1 MEQATIIKRDGTK
14 INLVSKDPFR
24 APTSFSQEYGL
35 KSDDYVKV
43 SLKSSDMLKFGIGD
57 RIVIG
62 SDTYTIRT
70 NNTTEI
76 ISDNSYT
83 YELTF
88 YGAMYDLM
96 RQMYRNCDAQGKSD
110 KSTFDLTY
118 TLKDFAKVI
127 IYNMERDY
135 PGEWVLD
142 ENNVPDTTEKTI
154 TFDVQNCL
162 QVLQTLCNS
171 DNYDYDFL
179 ITQADGVHTLHL
191 GKFGSVI
198 TPPNNESYFEVG
210 KGKGLYKLKE
220 DKIDDKSIITRL
232 YVEGGST
239 NIRSEYRNYAGRLQL
254 PYPQRA
260 NTRSHTLSDGTVI
273 SAGSMT
279 IGITDDTKR
288 YFEDADLKNKIGSIE
303 DYDKTDDI
311 FPSRTGKV
319 TALGADVYSF
329 VDDTMDFD
337 LNEKDSNGTKWL
349 IADTTAKI
357 TFTSGYLAGQQFEL
371 KKSGGYVHATKTFSL
386 IKYTDEHG
394 MSFPSETSESFQICV
409 GDTYKITDIN
419 LPTAYENDAEEDL
432 WFYGYD
438 KFLQAKQARVQYT
451 ATFTEDFFLCHLP
464 IDSTADIFHVG
475 DYLPIKDTRF
485 GVEKNIRIVKVTRN
499 LMKQYDYT
507 LTVSDTNS
515 ETIASQI
522 VDEVISHETI
532 INRYG
537 MKDPSKARR
546 GWRTTEDLRNMVFD
560 TDGYFD
566 GTNIKPNSIDTN
578 MLTVGSKSQQFVL
591 VGITLQANVNGLPNR
606 FDASD
611 GILAHLTIDEN
622 SIKIWN
628 LTAASVT
635 LAESGGYYVYAKCN
649 KSGNTGSYYITQE
662 QLKFEPATDSDNY
675 YFLIGII
682 GSLHADDNFRDFSTT
697 YGFTRINGRTITT
710 GRIISSDGY
719 CYLDLDSNL
728 FQLADAETIAKATA
742 GIGWSNG
749 QLIIKGVLVQNQGG
763 TTAELGLY
771 RGTYNSSTIYYKGDE
786 VSYNDGSQTCTYR
799 YTGQTASSG
808 NIPTNTTYWN
818 IIAQGKQG
826 ISGVGIKSITNFY
839 QASELSTG
847 ITSSTGTWSTTIP
860 TLTSSL
866 AYLWNYEKIEYTDG
880 SNITTVAHII
890 SGLNANIKSVVE
902 LFNKTNS
909 ATSSEGPGWI
919 TTPYAINANER
930 YLWNKEKITYN
941 DGSVSYTNPKIIGV
955 YGDKG
960 DQGIQGIQG
969 IQGDKG
975 DQGVA
980 GVNGSDGKTS
990 YFHIKYSD
998 YADGTNMNETGGKYI
1013 GTYVDYTETD
1023 STDKTKYK
1031 WVLVK
1036 GSQGDKGD
1044 QGIAGVNGVDGKTS
1058 YLHIAYANSADGI
1071 TDFSVSDSVN
1081 KLYIGQY
1088 TDFILADSTDNRLYK
1103 WTLIKG
1109 ADGSDGNNGTDGIT
1123 DENTEFYE
1131 YRYAKNGSTTTPPDL
1146 DTTASEPSGWSKTM
1160 PSIGNLEYL
1169 WVTIA
1174 KKSSLVDHTIAH
1186 LPVSAS
1192 DTSSIADTVG
1202 SYNGTYSDG
1211 ASLQSENDRY
1221 SMALNG
1227 TGNIR
1232 IPLDLPWGKSF
1243 TLCFWVKSDQSSLSW
1258 MLNCY
1263 MGREYLEQKI
1273 SLTPLSWYHLAF
1285 RFNNKTI
1292 TVFKDGTE
1300 IYSGSTKNVHAGFS
1314 IYDDNLFATNA
1325 WFDEIR
1331 IFNSAISTGDIA
1343 KVIAGSADNLIVN
1356 WSTPIRTNGAD
1367 GAKGD
1372 KGDKGENPVLVFR
1385 GVYDS
1390 SKIYYGTTTRL
1401 DAVKY
1406 NGVYYIARI
1415 DAVSI
1420 FNILPTDTSK
1430 WNSFGAQFESVA
1442 TQLLLAEEANIA
1454 GWIFR
1459 NNRLESTDGNVYL
1472 DGNNGCIVINGTGSK
1487 LISETGEIVFG
1498 NDSFKTVFRSLSE
1511 DKTVQVNGGINSYV
1525 EQAYTFAFKQNRKIS
1540 IVNSTPSSS
1549 SDWLNISVA
1558 DIMDIDYHSKSST
1571 SDPAN
1576 RYGYQFATLGSGH
1589 IVMDGIV
1596 EGACIDIVNGFSANN
1611 QIMLI
1616 QPPLWCNRIAINSNY
1631 AFDVVVLPDL
1641 QSISSTLGCGIIKT
1655 ATRQKFSFV
1664 MSFINIGN
1672 NHAYICGYS
1681 NEIIDNNTPLAN
1693 DAFPKLYVDG
1703 NQITGLKSLTLY
1715 TKQIIQVMLIYDG
1728 TNYMAFVI
1736 K

>member
-14 INLVSKDPFR
+14 INLMSKDPFR

-35 KSDDYVKV
+35 KSDDYVKI

-57 RIVIG
+57 RIIIG

-118 TLKDFAKVI
+118 SLKDFAKVI

-142 ENNVPDTTEKTI
+142 ENNVPDTDEKTI
-154 TFDVQNCL
+154 TFDGQNCL

-220 DKIDDKSIITRL
+220 DKVDDKSIITRL

-239 NIRSEYRNYAGRLQL
+239 NIRSEYRDYAGRLQL

-260 NTRSHTLSDGTVI
+260 NTRAHTLSDGTVI
-273 SAGSMT
+273 AAGSMT

-311 FPSRTGKV
+311 FPCRTGKV

-329 VDDTMDFD
+329 VDNTMDFD

-371 KKSGGYVHATKTFSL
+371 KKSGGYVHATKTFTL
-386 IKYTDEHG
+386 IKYTDERG
-394 MSFPSETSESFQICV
+394 MSFPSETAETFQIRV

-451 ATFTEDFFLCHLP
+451 ATFTEDFFLHHLP
-464 IDSTADIFHVG
+464 TDSTADIFHVG

-485 GVEKNIRIVKVTRN
+485 GVAKNIRITKVTRN
-499 LMKQYDYT
+499 LMKRYDYT

-515 ETIASQI
+515 ETIVSQI
-522 VDEVISHETI
+522 VDEVINHETI

-606 FDASD
+606 FDASA
-611 GILAHLTIDEN
+611 GILAHLTIDED
-622 SIKIWN
+622 SIKMWN
-628 LTAASVT
+628 LTATSVT
-635 LAESGGYYVYAKCN
+635 LAESGGYYVYAKCS

-662 QLKFEPATDSDNY
+662 QLKFEPASDVDNY
-675 YFLIGII
+675 YFLIGVI
-682 GSLHADDNFRDFSTT
+682 GSLHADDNFRDFVTT

-728 FQLADAETIAKATA
+728 FQLADAETIAKATS

-749 QLIIKGVLVQNQGG
+749 KLIIKGVIVQNQGG

-771 RGTYNSSTIYYKGDE
+771 RGTYNSSTTYYKGDE

-799 YTGQTASSG
+799 YINQTASSS
-808 NIPTNTTYWN
+808 NVPTNVSYWS
-818 IIAQGKQG
+818 IIAKG
-826 ISGVGIKSITNFY
+826 
-839 QASELSTG
+839 A
-847 ITSSTGTWSTTIP
+847 
-860 TLTSSL
+860 
-866 AYLWNYEKIEYTDG
+866 
-880 SNITTVAHII
+880 
-890 SGLNANIKSVVE
+890 
-902 LFNKTNS
+902 
-909 ATSSEGPGWI
+909 
-919 TTPYAINANER
+919 
-930 YLWNKEKITYN
+930 
-941 DGSVSYTNPKIIGV
+941 
-955 YGDKG
+955 KG
-960 DQGIQGIQG
+960 D
-969 IQGDKG
+969 
-975 DQGVA
+975 
-980 GVNGSDGKTS
+980 
-990 YFHIKYSD
+990 
-998 YADGTNMNETGGKYI
+998 
-1013 GTYVDYTETD
+1013 
-1023 STDKTKYK
+1023 
-1031 WVLVK
+1031 
-1036 GSQGDKGD
+1036 
-1044 QGIAGVNGVDGKTS
+1044 
-1058 YLHIAYANSADGI
+1058 
-1071 TDFSVSDSVN
+1071 
-1081 KLYIGQY
+1081 
-1088 TDFILADSTDNRLYK
+1088 
-1103 WTLIKG
+1103 KG

-1192 DTSSIADTVG
+1192 DTSSIVDTVG

-1211 ASLQSENDRY
+1211 AALQNDSGNY

-1227 TGNIR
+1227 TGNVR

-1343 KVIAGSADNLIVN
+1343 KVMAGSADNLIVN

-1385 GVYDS
+1385 GVYDA
-1390 SKIYYGTTTRL
+1390 SKTYYGTTTRL

-1406 NGVYYIARI
+1406 NGIYYIARI
-1415 DAVSI
+1415 DAGS
-1420 FNILPTDTSK
+1420 FSGTLPTATAK
-1430 WNSFGAQFESVA
+1430 WNTFGAELETIA
-1442 TQLLLAEEANIA
+1442 TNLLLAEGANI
-1454 GWIFR
+1454 GDWFMSGGKIV
-1459 NNRLESTDGNVYL
+1459 STLSSGNKITL
-1472 DGNNGCIVINGTGSK
+1472 DASA
-1487 LISETGEIVFG
+1487 GEIILV
-1498 NDSFKTVFRSLSE
+1498 
-1511 DKTVQVNGGINSYV
+1511 
-1525 EQAYTFAFKQNRKIS
+1525 
-1540 IVNSTPSSS
+1540 
-1549 SDWLNISVA
+1549 
-1558 DIMDIDYHSKSST
+1558 SST
-1571 SDPAN
+1571 SGGDYSMDTGMGSKITLNVNTGVIEVKAVTMPSYSTATSYLSPSGIFANMAGTNAMPASSGYTHRGAIVGLGFAN
-1576 RYGYQFATLGSGH
+1576 VNKNDWAFDGEDTIIAGVYGRASNSGTAPAYGGFFYNLFAGGLTLGRK
-1589 IVMDGIV
+1589 
-1596 EGACIDIVNGFSANN
+1596 C
-1611 QIMLI
+1611 
-1616 QPPLWCNRIAINSNY
+1616 
-1631 AFDVVVLPDL
+1631 
-1641 QSISSTLGCGIIKT
+1641 ISSTTTVYLSSTK
-1655 ATRQKFSFV
+1655 SLV
-1664 MSFINIGN
+1664 V
-1672 NHAYICGYS
+1672 GYTS
-1681 NEIIDNNTPLAN
+1681 AQVLVYLPT
-1693 DAFPKLYVDG
+1693 DAKEGTVILFKQWWTGYMRIYPRSGQKLYDDSTQNDYYDVG
-1703 NQITGLKSLTLY
+1703 EGE
-1715 TKQIIQVMLIYDG
+1715 MLIAQFTIGYITSG
-1728 TNYMAFVI
+1728 STTTKVEAWLVNKFKY
-1736 K
+1736 

>member
-14 INLVSKDPFR
+14 INLMSKDPFR

-35 KSDDYVKV
+35 KSDDYVKI

-57 RIVIG
+57 RIIIG

-118 TLKDFAKVI
+118 SLKDFAKVI

-142 ENNVPDTTEKTI
+142 ENNVPDTDEKTI
-154 TFDVQNCL
+154 TFDGQNCL

-220 DKIDDKSIITRL
+220 DKVDDKSIITRL

-239 NIRSEYRNYAGRLQL
+239 NIRSEYRDYAGRLQL

-260 NTRSHTLSDGTVI
+260 NTRAHTLSDGTVI
-273 SAGSMT
+273 AAGSMT

-288 YFEDADLKNKIGSIE
+288 YFEDADMKNKIGSIE

-311 FPSRTGKV
+311 FPCRTGKV

-329 VDDTMDFD
+329 VDNTMDFD

-371 KKSGGYVHATKTFSL
+371 KKSGGYVHATKTFTL
-386 IKYTDEHG
+386 IKYTDERG
-394 MSFPSETSESFQICV
+394 MSFPSETAETFQIRV

-451 ATFTEDFFLCHLP
+451 ATFTEDFFMHHLP
-464 IDSTADIFHVG
+464 TDSTADIFHVG

-485 GVEKNIRIVKVTRN
+485 GVAKNIRITKVTRN
-499 LMKQYDYT
+499 LMKRYDYT

-515 ETIASQI
+515 ETIVSQI
-522 VDEVISHETI
+522 VDEVINHETI

-606 FDASD
+606 FDASA
-611 GILAHLTIDEN
+611 GILAHLTIDED
-622 SIKIWN
+622 SIKMWN
-628 LTAASVT
+628 LTATSVT
-635 LAESGGYYVYAKCN
+635 LAESGGYYVYAKCS

-662 QLKFEPATDSDNY
+662 QLKFEPASDVDNY
-675 YFLIGII
+675 YFLIGVI
-682 GSLHADDNFRDFSTT
+682 GSLHADDNFRDFVTT

-728 FQLADAETIAKATA
+728 FQLADAETIAKATS

-749 QLIIKGVLVQNQGG
+749 KLIIKGVIVQNQGG

-771 RGTYNSSTIYYKGDE
+771 RGTYNSSTTYYKGDE

-799 YTGQTASSG
+799 YINQTASSG
-808 NIPTNTTYWN
+808 NVPTNVSYWS
-818 IIAQGKQG
+818 IIA
-826 ISGVGIKSITNFY
+826 
-839 QASELSTG
+839 
-847 ITSSTGTWSTTIP
+847 
-860 TLTSSL
+860 
-866 AYLWNYEKIEYTDG
+866 
-880 SNITTVAHII
+880 
-890 SGLNANIKSVVE
+890 
-902 LFNKTNS
+902 
-909 ATSSEGPGWI
+909 
-919 TTPYAINANER
+919 
-930 YLWNKEKITYN
+930 
-941 DGSVSYTNPKIIGV
+941 
-955 YGDKG
+955 KG
-960 DQGIQGIQG
+960 
-969 IQGDKG
+969 
-975 DQGVA
+975 A
-980 GVNGSDGKTS
+980 
-990 YFHIKYSD
+990 
-998 YADGTNMNETGGKYI
+998 
-1013 GTYVDYTETD
+1013 
-1023 STDKTKYK
+1023 
-1031 WVLVK
+1031 
-1036 GSQGDKGD
+1036 
-1044 QGIAGVNGVDGKTS
+1044 
-1058 YLHIAYANSADGI
+1058 
-1071 TDFSVSDSVN
+1071 
-1081 KLYIGQY
+1081 
-1088 TDFILADSTDNRLYK
+1088 
-1103 WTLIKG
+1103 KG

-1192 DTSSIADTVG
+1192 DTSSIVDTVG

-1211 ASLQSENDRY
+1211 AALQNDSGNY

-1227 TGNIR
+1227 TGNVR

-1292 TVFKDGTE
+1292 TVFKDCTE

-1343 KVIAGSADNLIVN
+1343 KVMAGSADNLIVN

-1385 GVYDS
+1385 GVYDA
-1390 SKIYYGTTTRL
+1390 SKTYYGTTTRL

-1406 NGVYYIARI
+1406 NGIYYIARI
-1415 DAVSI
+1415 DAGS
-1420 FNILPTDTSK
+1420 FSGTLPTATAK
-1430 WNSFGAQFESVA
+1430 WNTFGAELETIA
-1442 TQLLLAEEANIA
+1442 TNLLLAEGANI
-1454 GWIFR
+1454 GDWFMSGGKIV
-1459 NNRLESTDGNVYL
+1459 STLSTGNKITL
-1472 DGNNGCIVINGTGSK
+1472 DASA
-1487 LISETGEIVFG
+1487 GEIILV
-1498 NDSFKTVFRSLSE
+1498 
-1511 DKTVQVNGGINSYV
+1511 
-1525 EQAYTFAFKQNRKIS
+1525 
-1540 IVNSTPSSS
+1540 
-1549 SDWLNISVA
+1549 
-1558 DIMDIDYHSKSST
+1558 SST
-1571 SDPAN
+1571 SGGDYSMYTGMGSKITLNVNTGVIEVEAVNPPAGTATCVSYLSPTGIFAN
-1576 RYGYQFATLGSGH
+1576 FAGTNAMPASSGYTHQGAIVGLGFADVDKNEWSMGGEDTIVAGIYGRAHNVGTAPAYGGFFYKLFAGGLTLG
-1589 IVMDGIV
+1589 
-1596 EGACIDIVNGFSANN
+1596 
-1611 QIMLI
+1611 
-1616 QPPLWCNRIAINSNY
+1616 R
-1631 AFDVVVLPDL
+1631 LPITSTSTVYL
-1641 QSISSTLGCGIIKT
+1641 SSSTSLVIGYTSSEVLVYLPTDATEGTIIFFKQWWTGDMKVMARGGQVIYDDNTQNDYTKVYCGNMMI
-1655 ATRQKFSFV
+1655 AHY
-1664 MSFINIGN
+1664 NIG
-1672 NHAYICGYS
+1672 YITSGGVTTKK
-1681 NEIIDNNTPLAN
+1681 ETWLINT
-1693 DAFPKLYVDG
+1693 
-1703 NQITGLKSLTLY
+1703 IEGLCK
-1715 TKQIIQVMLIYDG
+1715 D
-1728 TNYMAFVI
+1728 
-1736 K
+1736 

>member
-14 INLVSKDPFR
+14 INLMSKDPFR

-35 KSDDYVKV
+35 KSDDYVKI

-57 RIVIG
+57 RIIIG

-118 TLKDFAKVI
+118 SLKDFAKVI

-142 ENNVPDTTEKTI
+142 ENNVPDTDEKTI
-154 TFDVQNCL
+154 TFDGQNCL

-220 DKIDDKSIITRL
+220 DKVDDKSIITRL

-239 NIRSEYRNYAGRLQL
+239 NIRSEYRDYAGRLQL

-260 NTRSHTLSDGTVI
+260 NTRAHTLSDGTVI
-273 SAGSMT
+273 AAGSMT

-311 FPSRTGKV
+311 FPCRTGKV

-329 VDDTMDFD
+329 VDNTMDFD

-371 KKSGGYVHATKTFSL
+371 KKSGGYVHATKTFTL
-386 IKYTDEHG
+386 IKYTDERG
-394 MSFPSETSESFQICV
+394 MSFPSETAETFQIRV

-451 ATFTEDFFLCHLP
+451 ATFTEDFFLHHLP
-464 IDSTADIFHVG
+464 TDSTADIFHVG

-485 GVEKNIRIVKVTRN
+485 GVAKNIRITKVTRN
-499 LMKQYDYT
+499 LMKRYDYT

-515 ETIASQI
+515 ETIVSQI
-522 VDEVISHETI
+522 VDEVINHETI

-606 FDASD
+606 FDASA
-611 GILAHLTIDEN
+611 GILAHLTIDED
-622 SIKIWN
+622 SIKMWN
-628 LTAASVT
+628 LTATSVT
-635 LAESGGYYVYAKCN
+635 LAESGGYYVYAKCS

-662 QLKFEPATDSDNY
+662 QLKFEPASDVDNY
-675 YFLIGII
+675 YFLIGVI
-682 GSLHADDNFRDFSTT
+682 GSLHADDNFRDFVTT

-728 FQLADAETIAKATA
+728 FQLADAETIAKATS

-749 QLIIKGVLVQNQGG
+749 KLIIKGVIVQNQGG

-771 RGTYNSSTIYYKGDE
+771 RGTYNSSTTYYKGDE

-799 YTGQTASSG
+799 YINQTASSS
-808 NIPTNTTYWN
+808 NVPTNVSYWS
-818 IIAQGKQG
+818 IIAKG
-826 ISGVGIKSITNFY
+826 
-839 QASELSTG
+839 A
-847 ITSSTGTWSTTIP
+847 
-860 TLTSSL
+860 
-866 AYLWNYEKIEYTDG
+866 
-880 SNITTVAHII
+880 
-890 SGLNANIKSVVE
+890 
-902 LFNKTNS
+902 
-909 ATSSEGPGWI
+909 
-919 TTPYAINANER
+919 
-930 YLWNKEKITYN
+930 
-941 DGSVSYTNPKIIGV
+941 
-955 YGDKG
+955 KG
-960 DQGIQGIQG
+960 D
-969 IQGDKG
+969 
-975 DQGVA
+975 
-980 GVNGSDGKTS
+980 
-990 YFHIKYSD
+990 
-998 YADGTNMNETGGKYI
+998 
-1013 GTYVDYTETD
+1013 
-1023 STDKTKYK
+1023 
-1031 WVLVK
+1031 
-1036 GSQGDKGD
+1036 
-1044 QGIAGVNGVDGKTS
+1044 
-1058 YLHIAYANSADGI
+1058 
-1071 TDFSVSDSVN
+1071 
-1081 KLYIGQY
+1081 
-1088 TDFILADSTDNRLYK
+1088 
-1103 WTLIKG
+1103 KG

-1192 DTSSIADTVG
+1192 DTSSIVDTVG

-1211 ASLQSENDRY
+1211 AALQNDSGNY

-1227 TGNIR
+1227 TGNVR

-1343 KVIAGSADNLIVN
+1343 KVMAGSADNLIVN

-1385 GVYDS
+1385 GVYDA
-1390 SKIYYGTTTRL
+1390 SKTYYGTTTRL

-1406 NGVYYIARI
+1406 NGIYYIARI
-1415 DAVSI
+1415 DAGS
-1420 FNILPTDTSK
+1420 FSGTLPTATAK
-1430 WNSFGAQFESVA
+1430 WNTFGAELETIA
-1442 TQLLLAEEANIA
+1442 TNLLLAEGANI
-1454 GWIFR
+1454 GDWFMSGGKIV
-1459 NNRLESTDGNVYL
+1459 STLSSGNKITL
-1472 DGNNGCIVINGTGSK
+1472 DASA
-1487 LISETGEIVFG
+1487 GEIILV
-1498 NDSFKTVFRSLSE
+1498 
-1511 DKTVQVNGGINSYV
+1511 
-1525 EQAYTFAFKQNRKIS
+1525 
-1540 IVNSTPSSS
+1540 
-1549 SDWLNISVA
+1549 
-1558 DIMDIDYHSKSST
+1558 SST
-1571 SDPAN
+1571 SGGDYSMDTGMGSKITLNVNTGVIEVKAVTKPSYSTATSYLSPSGIFANMAGTNAMPASSGYTHRGAIVGLGFAN
-1576 RYGYQFATLGSGH
+1576 VNKNDWAFDGEDTIIAGVYGRASNSGTAPAYGGFFYNLFAGGLTLGRK
-1589 IVMDGIV
+1589 
-1596 EGACIDIVNGFSANN
+1596 C
-1611 QIMLI
+1611 
-1616 QPPLWCNRIAINSNY
+1616 
-1631 AFDVVVLPDL
+1631 
-1641 QSISSTLGCGIIKT
+1641 ISSTTTVYLSSTK
-1655 ATRQKFSFV
+1655 SLV
-1664 MSFINIGN
+1664 V
-1672 NHAYICGYS
+1672 GYTS
-1681 NEIIDNNTPLAN
+1681 AQVLVYLPT
-1693 DAFPKLYVDG
+1693 DAKEGTVILFKQWWTGYMRIYPRSGQKLYDDSTQNDYYDVG
-1703 NQITGLKSLTLY
+1703 EGE
-1715 TKQIIQVMLIYDG
+1715 MLIAQFTIGYITSG
-1728 TNYMAFVI
+1728 STTTKVEAWLVNKFKY
-1736 K
+1736 

>member
-14 INLVSKDPFR
+14 INLISKDPFR
-24 APTSFSQEYGL
+24 GPTSFSQEYGL
-35 KSDDYVKV
+35 KSDDYVKI

-57 RIVIG
+57 RIIIG

-118 TLKDFAKVI
+118 SLKDFAKVI

-142 ENNVPDTTEKTI
+142 ENNVPDTDEKTI
-154 TFDVQNCL
+154 TFDGQNCL

-220 DKIDDKSIITRL
+220 DKVDDKSIITRL

-239 NIRSEYRNYAGRLQL
+239 NIRSEYRDYAGRLQL

-260 NTRSHTLSDGTVI
+260 NTRAHTLSDGTVI
-273 SAGSMT
+273 AAGSMT

-311 FPSRTGKV
+311 FPCRTGKV

-329 VDDTMDFD
+329 VDNTMDFD

-371 KKSGGYVHATKTFSL
+371 KKSGGYVHATKTFTL
-386 IKYTDEHG
+386 IKYTDERG
-394 MSFPSETSESFQICV
+394 MSFPSETAETFQIRV

-438 KFLQAKQARVQYT
+438 KFLHAKQARVQYT
-451 ATFTEDFFLCHLP
+451 ATFTEDFFLHHLP
-464 IDSTADIFHVG
+464 TDSTADIFHVG

-485 GVEKNIRIVKVTRN
+485 GVAKNIRITKVTRN
-499 LMKQYDYT
+499 LMKRYDYT

-515 ETIASQI
+515 ETIVSQI
-522 VDEVISHETI
+522 VDEVINHETI

-606 FDASD
+606 FDASA
-611 GILAHLTIDEN
+611 GILAHLTIDED
-622 SIKIWN
+622 SIKMWN
-628 LTAASVT
+628 LTATSVT
-635 LAESGGYYVYAKCN
+635 LAESGGYYVYAKCS

-662 QLKFEPATDSDNY
+662 QLKFEPASDVDNY
-675 YFLIGII
+675 YFLIGVI
-682 GSLHADDNFRDFSTT
+682 GSLHADDNFRDFVTT

-728 FQLADAETIAKATA
+728 FQLADAETIAKATS

-749 QLIIKGVLVQNQGG
+749 KLIIKGVIVQNQGG

-771 RGTYNSSTIYYKGDE
+771 RGTYNSSTTYYKGDE

-799 YTGQTASSG
+799 YINQTASSG
-808 NIPTNTTYWN
+808 NVPTNVSYWS
-818 IIAQGKQG
+818 IIAKGAK
-826 ISGVGIKSITNFY
+826 
-839 QASELSTG
+839 
-847 ITSSTGTWSTTIP
+847 
-860 TLTSSL
+860 
-866 AYLWNYEKIEYTDG
+866 
-880 SNITTVAHII
+880 
-890 SGLNANIKSVVE
+890 
-902 LFNKTNS
+902 
-909 ATSSEGPGWI
+909 
-919 TTPYAINANER
+919 
-930 YLWNKEKITYN
+930 
-941 DGSVSYTNPKIIGV
+941 
-955 YGDKG
+955 GDKG

-980 GVNGSDGKTS
+980 GTSGTDGKTS

-1071 TDFSVSDSVN
+1071 TDFSVSDSEN

-1088 TDFILADSTDNRLYK
+1088 TDFTLADSTDYRLYK

-1192 DTSSIADTVG
+1192 DTSSIVDTVG

-1211 ASLQSENDRY
+1211 AALQNDSGNY

-1227 TGNIR
+1227 TGNVR

-1343 KVIAGSADNLIVN
+1343 KVMAGSADNLIVN
-1356 WSTPIRTNGAD
+1356 WSTPIRTNGVD

-1385 GVYDS
+1385 GIYDAG
-1390 SKIYYGTTTRL
+1390 KTYYGNTTRL

-1406 NGVYYIARI
+1406 NGVYYISRI
-1415 DAVSI
+1415 DAGS
-1420 FNILPTDTSK
+1420 FSGTLPTSTSK
-1430 WNSFGAQFESVA
+1430 WNTFGAELETIA
-1442 TQLLLAEEANIA
+1442 TNLLLAEGANI
-1454 GWIFR
+1454 GDWFMSGGKIV
-1459 NNRLESTDGNVYL
+1459 STLADGNKITL
-1472 DGNNGCIVINGTGSK
+1472 DASA
-1487 LISETGEIVFG
+1487 GEII
-1498 NDSFKTVFRSLSE
+1498 L
-1511 DKTVQVNGGINSYV
+1511 I
-1525 EQAYTFAFKQNRKIS
+1525 
-1540 IVNSTPSSS
+1540 
-1549 SDWLNISVA
+1549 
-1558 DIMDIDYHSKSST
+1558 SST
-1571 SDPAN
+1571 SGGDYSMDTGMGSKITLNVNTGTIEVEAVNPPAGVSTCVSYMSPTGIFAN
-1576 RYGYQFATLGSGH
+1576 CAGTNAMPASSGYTHQGAIVGLGFANVNKNDWAFDGEDTIIAGVYGRASNSGTAPAYGGFFYNLFAGGLTLGRK
-1589 IVMDGIV
+1589 
-1596 EGACIDIVNGFSANN
+1596 C
-1611 QIMLI
+1611 
-1616 QPPLWCNRIAINSNY
+1616 
-1631 AFDVVVLPDL
+1631 
-1641 QSISSTLGCGIIKT
+1641 ISSTTTVYLSSTK
-1655 ATRQKFSFV
+1655 SLV
-1664 MSFINIGN
+1664 V
-1672 NHAYICGYS
+1672 GYTS
-1681 NEIIDNNTPLAN
+1681 AKVLVYLPT
-1693 DAFPKLYVDG
+1693 DAKEGTVILFKQWWTGYMRIYPRSGQKLYDDSTQNDYYDVG
-1703 NQITGLKSLTLY
+1703 EGE
-1715 TKQIIQVMLIYDG
+1715 MLIAQFTIGYITSG
-1728 TNYMAFVI
+1728 STTTKVEAWLVNKFKY
-1736 K
+1736 